1 MMSLAEYR
9 RTAARLADFL
19 PWAALVAPGVVLNK
33 DGSFQRTARFR
44 GPDLDSAVAAELVA
58 VASRINNAF
67 RRLGSGWSIF
77 VEAQRHEAA
86 SYPESQFPN
95 AGSGL
100 LDAERK
106 ADFDEEGV
114 HFVSS
119 YFLTFL
125 FLPPPE
131 DATRAEGWLYEGRD
145 QAGADPGEIVRAF
158 VDRTERVLS
167 LLDGF
172 MPECHWLDDGQT
184 LTYLHSTIST
194 KRHPVRVPETP
205 IYLDA
210 LLADEPLAG
219 GLEPRLG
226 DKHLRVLT
234 IVGFPTATT
243 PGLLDD
249 LNKLAF
255 PYRWSTR
262 AILLDK
268 VDAVRLLTRIRRQ
281 WFAKRKSIASILKEV
296 MTNEASALLDTD
308 AANKAADADT
318 ALQELGADMAGMAY
332 VTATV
337 AIWDSD
343 SRVADEKLR
352 LVEKII
358 QGRDFTAIV
367 ETVNAVDAWLG
378 SLPGHAYANV
388 RQPPIS
394 TLNLAHMIPPL
405 CRVGGAGTGRA
416 SGQSSLALRQ
426 DRRLDP
432 VPVGSSCRRRRS
444 HAGRRPDR
452 RRQVGAAGVDGAAIL
467 PLPQRSGLRLRLRR
481 LDPRGDARHGRRL
494 ARSRGSSHRRHGRFR
509 FAAAARPRS

>member
-1 MMSLAEYR
+1 M
-9 RTAARLADFL
+9 
-19 PWAALVAPGVVLNK
+19 
-33 DGSFQRTARFR
+33 
-44 GPDLDSAVAAELVA
+44 
-58 VASRINNAF
+58 ASRINNAF
-67 RRLGSGWSIF
+67 RRLGSGWSVF

-95 AGSGL
+95 AASSL

-145 QAGADPGEIVRAF
+145 QSGADPGEIVRAF

-172 MPECHWLDDGQT
+172 MPECHWLDDGET

-226 DKHLRVLT
+226 DKHLRVLS

-249 LNKLAF
+249 LNRLAF

-318 ALQELGADMAGMAY
+318 ALQELGAD
-332 VTATV
+332 
-337 AIWDSD
+337 
-343 SRVADEKLR
+343 
-352 LVEKII
+352 
-358 QGRDFTAIV
+358 
-367 ETVNAVDAWLG
+367 
-378 SLPGHAYANV
+378 H
-388 RQPPIS
+388 
-394 TLNLAHMIPPL
+394 
-405 CRVGGAGTGRA
+405 GGAWPMSPRPSPYGIADPRVRRREITCLSRKSSRA
-416 SGQSSLALRQ
+416 ATS
-426 DRRLDP
+426 RRLP
-432 VPVGSSCRRRRS
+432 RPSTPSTPGSVPCPGTPTPMSVS
-444 HAGRRPDR
+444 RPS
-452 RRQVGAAGVDGAAIL
+452 
-467 PLPQRSGLRLRLRR
+467 QRSIS
-481 LDPRGDARHGRRL
+481 PT
-494 ARSRGSSHRRHGRFR
+494 
-509 FAAAARPRS
+509 